1 MPGTLTNPS
10 LPFYTEPH
18 LLIISDPQVDS
29 QAVTEATNAGVP
41 VIGISNTDNLTSKLD
56 LVIPANNRGRKALA
70 TVYWLLAR
78 EILIQKGELTED
90 QDMKYEID
98 DFETKIKDI
107 EEDEDE
113 DLSNGDTDDDD
124 SDDEYNEEFS
134 VEKLSTEEVS
144 QLYESMKETI
154 ADLTQQNE
162 ILEQSNIKNESEIL
176 NYESYANEWDA
187 QNRLGEDRSRV
198 LFAKLRLDN
207 EALQAQ
213 LDTAYQEIQIEKAKA
228 VTWQNTIENKL
239 LDDENT
245 DIAHMIIGETEVHIL
260 ISQFKQDLL
269 RSQTQLAMERELKL
283 SNKHKQIEVEL
294 REQFGPGL
302 LNTLEYLL
310 QDADLHNVESFTN
323 QCRM

>member
-1 MPGTLTNPS
+1 MSEQTEMSAIKKKVISTGIRVGTNVKTKFMRQYITESSPEGLYMLDIDITLSRIKTAAKFVSRKDIKRVIVCSGREYASTPIEKFCECTGAIMMLRRFMPGTLTNPS

-113 DLSNGDTDDDD
+113 D
-124 SDDEYNEEFS
+124 FQ
-134 VEKLSTEEVS
+134 K
-144 QLYESMKETI
+144 
-154 ADLTQQNE
+154 
-162 ILEQSNIKNESEIL
+162 KN
-176 NYESYANEWDA
+176 YT
-187 QNRLGEDRSRV
+187 SR
-198 LFAKLRLDN
+198 F
-207 EALQAQ
+207 
-213 LDTAYQEIQIEKAKA
+213 
-228 VTWQNTIENKL
+228 
-239 LDDENT
+239 
-245 DIAHMIIGETEVHIL
+245 
-260 ISQFKQDLL
+260 
-269 RSQTQLAMERELKL
+269 
-283 SNKHKQIEVEL
+283 
-294 REQFGPGL
+294 
-302 LNTLEYLL
+302 
-310 QDADLHNVESFTN
+310 
-323 QCRM
+323 